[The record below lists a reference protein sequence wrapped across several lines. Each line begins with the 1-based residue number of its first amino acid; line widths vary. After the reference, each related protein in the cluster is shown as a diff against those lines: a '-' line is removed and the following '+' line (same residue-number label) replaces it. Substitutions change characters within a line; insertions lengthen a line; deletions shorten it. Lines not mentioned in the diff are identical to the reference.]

1 MPANA
6 PDRPDPDAL
15 LAALQRAEP
24 HPQVGRLKVWFG
36 ACPGVGKTFAMLSA
50 AQRRRRTGDDVVVGY
65 VETHGRAETEAL
77 LDGLELLPRRS
88 VAYRGT
94 TLAEFDLEAA
104 LARKPR
110 ILLLDELPHTNA
122 PGSRFAKRW
131 QDVETLRAAGIEVH
145 TTLNVQHLESL
156 VDVVTR
162 LTGVTVRETVPD
174 SVLESADEVE
184 LVDLPPETLLE
195 RLRLGKVYVPE
206 ATAAALD
213 AFFQRDHVAALREL
227 ALRKTA
233 QVVDRRRRD
242 ERQSHG
248 ERRARSTSERILV
261 AVGPSPF
268 AARLVRAA
276 HRMAAVVRGE
286 LFAVHVAPPPGRR
299 VAAADRERVL
309 QHLRIAESLGAR
321 TASIDGPDPA
331 AALTGFARR
340 HEISRIVIGR
350 TGRSRWRE
358 LLLGSFTMDVIRT
371 SGDIDV
377 YVIHDRDVG
386 DRAAALPTPPESVP
400 KSVGAPDW
408 RAWMHTLC
416 VTGAAIG
423 IATALYHPPD
433 LSVEALV
440 LTLGVVLAA
449 LRGGRGPA
457 LVASLLS
464 ALAFNL
470 LLTEPRFTFAI
481 DEPSYLIA
489 FAAMLTV
496 GLCIASLVARTREHA
511 VAARER
517 EAEVGALHHL
527 ARELAD
533 AEHPEAVGR
542 ATVAHLRG
550 VVSGDLA
557 VIAARSG
564 DAVALAGVV
573 ATHGATDWL
582 DPAALAVARWSWDHG
597 LPAGFGTGNLP
608 GAAAL
613 FLPLTSTRG
622 KEGILAVH
630 PHQPHDAPD
639 AKQRLLL
646 DTFAEHASQAFERL
660 ALAEDRLRA
669 HQAAELERLRSTLL
683 ASVSHDLRTPLAT
696 ITGSASLL
704 LEDTQTTPAHTEL
717 LRGIAAEAQRLNEL
731 IANLMFATRLQDGH
745 TQVRREWTSI
755 EELVGSAIA
764 RAQPNLARHTVTTAV
779 ATDLPLLQ
787 ADPVLLE
794 QALFLL
800 LDNASKHT
808 PPGTHVHVAAHCL
821 GQELILD
828 VTDDGPGIP
837 AAMRPRVFHRFERG
851 PGSSGMGLGLPI
863 CEAIL
868 RAHGGSAHLLPA
880 APRGAAFRL
889 RLPLP
894 DRQPELRAEDVAPAQ
909 ERHG

>member
-1 MPANA
+1 MAANA
-6 PDRPDPDAL
+6 ADRPDPDTL
-15 LAALQRAEP
+15 LAALQRTEP
-24 HPQVGRLKVWFG
+24 DGQGGKLKVWFG
-36 ACPGVGKTFAMLSA
+36 ASPGVGKTFAMLSA
-50 AQRRRRTGDDVVVGY
+50 AQRRRRAGDDVVVGY
-65 VETHGRAETEAL
+65 VETHGRAETAAL
-77 LDGLELLPRRS
+77 LEGLELLPRRS
-88 VAYRGT
+88 VTYRDAHLT
-94 TLAEFDLEAA
+94 EFDLDAA
-104 LARKPR
+104 LARHPR
-110 ILLLDELPHTNA
+110 VLLLDELAHTNA

-156 VDVVTR
+156 VDVVAR
-162 LTGVTVRETVPD
+162 LTGVIVRETVPD
-174 SVLESADEVE
+174 SVLESADEIE
-184 LVDLPPETLLE
+184 LVDLPPEALLE
-195 RLRLGKVYVPE
+195 RMRLGKVYVPE
-206 ATAAALD
+206 VTTAALA
-213 AFFQRDHVAALREL
+213 AFFQRDHLAALREL

-233 QVVDRRRRD
+233 QLVDRRRRD
-242 ERQSHG
+242 ERQGLGS
-248 ERRARSTSERILV
+248 RRARSTSERILV

-276 HRMAAVVRGE
+276 HRMTAVVRGE

-299 VAAADRERVL
+299 IAAADRERVL

-331 AALTGFARR
+331 VALTTFARR

-386 DRAAALPTPPESVP
+386 DPPTPEPTPPEPRSTP
-400 KSVGAPDW
+400 QRAADW
-408 RAWMHTLC
+408 RTWAYALGT
-416 VTGAAIG
+416 TAASIA
-423 IATALYHPPD
+423 IATVLYHPPD

-457 LVASLLS
+457 IASSLLS
-464 ALAFNL
+464 ALAFNY

-489 FAAMLTV
+489 FGSMLTV

-511 VAARER
+511 LAARER

-527 ARELAD
+527 ARELVD
-533 AEHPEAVGR
+533 AEQPEAVGR

-550 VVSGDLA
+550 VVPGDLA
-557 VIAARSG
+557 VFAARSS
-564 DAVALAGVV
+564 DAVTLAGVV

-597 LPAGFGTGNLP
+597 LPAGLGTGNLP

-630 PHQPHDAPD
+630 PHRPSDTFD

-660 ALAEDRLRA
+660 AMAEDRQRA
-669 HQAAELERLRSTLL
+669 RNEAELERLRSTLL

-704 LEDTQTTPAHTEL
+704 LEDAAATPTQRDL
-717 LRGIAAEAQRLNEL
+717 LRGIASEAQRLNEL

-755 EELVGSAIA
+755 EEVVGAAIA
-764 RAQPNLARHTVTTAV
+764 RAQPNLARHRVTTAV
-779 ATDLPLLQ
+779 AADLPLLQ

-808 PPGTHVHVAAHCL
+808 PPGTHVHVAA
-821 GQELILD
+821 QRVDRELMLD

-851 PGSSGMGLGLPI
+851 PTSSGMGLGLPI
-863 CEAIL
+863 CAAIL
-868 RAHGGSAHLLPA
+868 RAHGGSAALLPA
-880 APRGAAFRL
+880 GERGTAFRL

-894 DRQPELRAEDVAPAQ
+894 DWQPELRAEATEQAETSP
-909 ERHG
+909 